1 MASISNDKNGK
12 RRTIWLGKM
21 SKKAAASLSVRID
34 ELLQNRIAGA
44 SHSAEL
50 IAWVRD
56 LPAVTRNKLVRAGL
70 LDAAPAVLTVEA
82 LIGRFIEGQ
91 HVKRATMDAYR
102 QTIGSLKDHLGAGT
116 LSNRVTAAD
125 ADAWR
130 KSLATDGHSTATIA
144 KRVIVAKGIFSR
156 ALRWKLLAESPF
168 EHLKAGSQANP
179 SRAMHINRNAILAL
193 CRFAGLGCP
202 SKLAELRWSDIN
214 WETVVMTVRSPK
226 TEHHDG
232 KRVRVVPVDPVLQ
245 PILWT
250 LREDSPGS
258 VDRVLPRPASAANL
272 RTGFR
277 RILSRAGVEPW
288 PRLFQ
293 NLRASCETDWV
304 EDFPAH
310 QVAKWLGHSPAV
322 AREHYLQPRD
332 HHVRKASGCGVGW
345 IKAAPFESRIAEC
358 ITEGAENASQ
368 HGAAPSRTPKQLES
382 QTNVAWG
389 FTLLDATRSE
399 NLHATK
405 VGGEGFEP
413 PLIPE
418 GFEGSVKAAQKAAHG
433 ARGAG
438 GGRPCEPCRDVATD
452 HDHYGGGAPAAIGAA
467 CYKRERERV
476 PAGDPRV
483 VQPIGPRLAASQ
495 HCRPEGPADRFE
507 RDRSRGSE
515 LDRRSASQQSQR
527 NPLLRRDW
535 RKEVDE
541 RCCWDARGTTQPRS
555 HIPGHGVRRV
565 VADATS
571 RVGGGCTGS
580 GAIGPRRNSGFGCH
594 TRALAT
600 AIELRA
606 SRPSSR

>member
-1 MASISNDKNGK
+1 MASISKDKNGKRRILFVDGSGK

-21 SKKAAASLSVRID
+21 PKKAAASLSVRID

-44 SHSAEL
+44 THSAEL

-56 LPAVTRNKLVRAGL
+56 LPDVTRNKLVRAGL

-102 QTIGSLKDHLGAGT
+102 QTIGSLKKHLGATT
-116 LSNRVTAAD
+116 LINGVTAAD

-130 KSLATDGHSTATIA
+130 KSLATDGYSTATIA

-156 ALRWKLLAESPF
+156 AVRWKLLAESPF

-179 SRAMHINRNAILAL
+179 SRAMHINRKAILDLLPKCPNLEWQAILGL
-193 CRFAGLGCP
+193 CRFAGLRCP
-202 SKLAELRWSDIN
+202 SELAELRWSDIN

-232 KRVRVVPVDPVLQ
+232 KGVRVVPVDPVLQ
-245 PILWT
+245 PILWK
-250 LREDSPGS
+250 LREDSPRS
-258 VDRVLPRPASAANL
+258 VDRVLPRLASAANL

-332 HHVRKASGCGVGW
+332 HHVRKASGGGAGW
-345 IKAAPFESRIAEC
+345 IKAAPVESRIAEC
-358 ITEGAENASQ
+358 IAEGAENASQNASQ
-368 HGAAPSRTPKQLES
+368 HGAAPSRTPNQLES
-382 QTNVAWG
+382 QTNVACG
-389 FTLLDATRSE
+389 FTRLDATRSE
-399 NLHATK
+399 NLQATK

-413 PLIPE
+413 PEVKPADLQSALVGHLSIRPKWIPLGE
-418 GFEGSVKAAQKAAHG
+418 
-433 ARGAG
+433 
-438 GGRPCEPCRDVATD
+438 RD
-452 HDHYGGGAPAAIGAA
+452 
-467 CYKRERERV
+467 
-476 PAGDPRV
+476 GDP
-483 VQPIGPRLAASQ
+483 
-495 HCRPEGPADRFE
+495 
-507 RDRSRGSE
+507 
-515 LDRRSASQQSQR
+515 
-527 NPLLRRDW
+527 
-535 RKEVDE
+535 
-541 RCCWDARGTTQPRS
+541 T
-555 HIPGHGVRRV
+555 
-565 VADATS
+565 
-571 RVGGGCTGS
+571 
-580 GAIGPRRNSGFGCH
+580 
-594 TRALAT
+594 
-600 AIELRA
+600 
-606 SRPSSR
+606 